1 MHLHYDPATM
11 RVLVVGSGGRE
22 HALVWKI
29 SQSPQVREI
38 YCAPGN
44 PGIAEKATCV
54 PISVESVVEL
64 ADFAKSMSVDLT
76 IVGPELPLTLGLV
89 DELAQRGLLGF
100 GPNRL
105 AAELEGSKVFS
116 KGFMQ
121 KYGITTPEA
130 EVCVTKAEA
139 EAAIRKIGLP
149 CVLKADGLAAGKG
162 VVIVTTKD
170 EASRA
175 VRLFFEDRV
184 FGKAG
189 DRILVERFLTGE
201 EVTFMCLCDGTL
213 AVPLATTKDYKKV
226 FDGDRGPNT
235 GGMGAH
241 SPSVVL
247 DAGTSADVLTY
258 IVHPTLK
265 GMAAEGRPF
274 RGVLYVGVMLES
286 GMTPYVLE
294 YNVRFGDP
302 EAQPVMMR
310 LESDLV
316 PFLVAAARG
325 KLENAGMIAW
335 RREATACIIA
345 ASDGYPGPYER
356 GRPIEGIREAMED
369 PDVVVFHSGT
379 ALDREGK
386 LVTAGGRVLS
396 VCARGRSLSTAL
408 KKAREAAAKV
418 HFEGKHF
425 RSDIGKGALEILRE
439 RSGAFLR

>member
-29 SQSPQVREI
+29 SQSADVSEI
-38 YCAPGN
+38 FCAPGN

-54 PISVESVVEL
+54 PIGVENVVEL
-64 ADFAKSMSVDLT
+64 ADFAKSMSIDLT
-76 IVGPELPLTLGLV
+76 VVGPELPLTLGLV
-89 DELAQRGLLGF
+89 DELGHRGLQAF

-121 KYGITTPEA
+121 KYGIPTPEA
-130 EVCVTKAEA
+130 EVCATKAEA
-139 EAAIRKIGLP
+139 EAAVKKLGLP
-149 CVLKADGLAAGKG
+149 CVFKADGLAAGKG
-162 VVIVTTKD
+162 VVIVGTKD
-170 EASRA
+170 EAGRA
-175 VRLFFEDRV
+175 IRLFFEERV
-184 FGKAG
+184 FGSAG
-189 DRILVERFLTGE
+189 DRLLVERFVSGE
-201 EVTFMCLCDGTL
+201 EVTFMCICDGTL

-265 GMAAEGRPF
+265 GMTAEGRPF
-274 RGVLYVGVMLES
+274 RGILYVGLMLED
-286 GMTPYVLE
+286 GLTPHVLE

-302 EAQPVMMR
+302 EAQAVLLR

-316 PFLVAAARG
+316 PFLSASARG
-325 KLENAGMIAW
+325 RLEDAGMIAW
-335 RREATACIIA
+335 RREATACVIV
-345 ASDGYPGPYER
+345 ASEGYPGHYER
-356 GRPIEGIREAMED
+356 GRVIEGIQEVMED

-379 ALDREGK
+379 ALDREGR
-386 LVTAGGRVLS
+386 LVTGGGRVLS

-408 KKAREAAAKV
+408 KKAREAAERV
-418 HFEGKHF
+418 RFEGRHF
-425 RSDIGKGALEILRE
+425 RHDIGKGPLEILRE

>member
-1 MHLHYDPATM
+1 M
-11 RVLVVGSGGRE
+11 RILVVGSGGRE
-22 HALVWKI
+22 HALVWKL
-29 SQSPQVREI
+29 SQSPEVTEI
-38 YCAPGN
+38 FCAPGN

-54 PISVESVVEL
+54 PIGVEDVVEL
-64 ADFAKSMSVDLT
+64 VDFAESMSVDLT
-76 IVGPELPLTLGLV
+76 VVGPELPLTLGLV
-89 DELAQRGLLGF
+89 DELTGRGLLAF

-116 KGFMQ
+116 KSFMQ
-121 KYGITTPEA
+121 KFGIPTPAA
-130 EVCVTKAEA
+130 EVCVTRA
-139 EAAIRKIGLP
+139 EAAAAVKKVGLP
-149 CVLKADGLAAGKG
+149 CVFKADGLAAGKG
-162 VVIVTTKD
+162 VVIVTTRD
-170 EASRA
+170 EADKTL
-175 VRLFFEDRV
+175 RLFFEERV
-184 FGKAG
+184 FGSAG
-189 DRILVERFLTGE
+189 DRVLVERFLTGE

-235 GGMGAH
+235 GGMGSH

-274 RGVLYVGVMLES
+274 RGLLYVGLMLEA
-286 GMTPYVLE
+286 GLTPNVLE

-302 EAQPVMMR
+302 EAQAILLR

-325 KLENAGMIAW
+325 RLEDAGMIAW
-335 RREATACIIA
+335 RREATACVIV
-345 ASDGYPGPYER
+345 ASEGYPGPYER
-356 GRPIEGIREAMED
+356 GRAIEGIPDAMAD

-379 ALDREGK
+379 AHDRDGK
-386 LVTAGGRVLS
+386 LVTSGGRVLS

-408 KKAREAAAKV
+408 KKSREAAEKIR
-418 HFEGKHF
+418 FEGRHF
-425 RSDIGKGALEILRE
+425 RHDIGKGPLEILRE

>member
-1 MHLHYDPATM
+1 M
-11 RVLVVGSGGRE
+11 RILVVGSGGRE
-22 HALVWKI
+22 HALVWKL
-29 SQSPQVREI
+29 SQSPEVTEI
-38 YCAPGN
+38 FCAPGN

-54 PISVESVVEL
+54 PIGVEDVVEL
-64 ADFAKSMSVDLT
+64 VDFAESMSVDLT
-76 IVGPELPLTLGLV
+76 VVGPELPLTLGLV
-89 DELAQRGLLGF
+89 DELAGRGLLAF

-116 KGFMQ
+116 KSFMQ
-121 KYGITTPEA
+121 KYGIPTPAA
-130 EVCVTKAEA
+130 EICVTRA
-139 EAAIRKIGLP
+139 EAAAAVKKVGLP
-149 CVLKADGLAAGKG
+149 CVFKADGLAAGKG
-162 VVIVTTKD
+162 VVIVTTRD
-170 EASRA
+170 EADKTL
-175 VRLFFEDRV
+175 RLFFEERV
-184 FGKAG
+184 FGSAG
-189 DRILVERFLTGE
+189 DRVLVERFLTGE

-235 GGMGAH
+235 GGMGSH

-265 GMAAEGRPF
+265 GMVAEGRPF
-274 RGVLYVGVMLES
+274 RGLLYVGLMLEA
-286 GMTPYVLE
+286 GLTPNVLE

-302 EAQPVMMR
+302 EAQAILLR

-325 KLENAGMIAW
+325 RLEDAGMIAW
-335 RREATACIIA
+335 RREATACVIV
-345 ASDGYPGPYER
+345 ASEGYPGPYER
-356 GRPIEGIREAMED
+356 GRAIEGIPDAMAD

-379 ALDREGK
+379 AHDRDGK
-386 LVTAGGRVLS
+386 LVTSGGRVLS

-408 KKAREAAAKV
+408 KKSREAAEKIR
-418 HFEGKHF
+418 FEGRHF
-425 RSDIGKGALEILRE
+425 RHDIGKGPLEILRE

>member
-1 MHLHYDPATM
+1 M
-11 RVLVVGSGGRE
+11 RILVVGGGGRE
-22 HALVWKI
+22 HALVWKL
-29 SQSPQVREI
+29 SQSPEVTEI
-38 YCAPGN
+38 FCAPGN
-44 PGIAEKATCV
+44 PGVAEKATCI
-54 PISVESVVEL
+54 PIGAEDVVEL
-64 ADFAKSMSVDLT
+64 ADFAESMSVDLT
-76 IVGPELPLTLGLV
+76 VVGPELPLTLGLV
-89 DELAQRGLLGF
+89 DELAARGLLAF

-121 KYGITTPEA
+121 KYGIPTPQA
-130 EVCVTKAEA
+130 EVCVTRAEA
-139 EAAIRKIGLP
+139 EAAVKKIGLP
-149 CVLKADGLAAGKG
+149 CVFKADGLAAGKG
-162 VVIVTTKD
+162 VVIVSTRD
-170 EASRA
+170 EADKA
-175 VRLFFEDRV
+175 LRLFFEDRV

-189 DRILVERFLTGE
+189 DRLLVERFLTGE
-201 EVTFMCLCDGTL
+201 EVTFMCICDGTL
-213 AVPLATTKDYKKV
+213 AIPLATTKDYKKV

-274 RGVLYVGVMLES
+274 RGILYVGLMLES
-286 GMTPYVLE
+286 GQTPYVLE

-302 EAQPVMMR
+302 EAQAVLLR

-316 PFLVAAARG
+316 PFLVASARG
-325 KLENAGMIAW
+325 KLEAAGMIAW
-335 RREATACIIA
+335 RREATSCVIV
-345 ASDGYPGPYER
+345 ASEGYPGPYER
-356 GRPIEGIREAMED
+356 GRSIEGIKDAMSD

-386 LVTAGGRVLS
+386 LVTSGGRVLS

-408 KKAREAAAKV
+408 KKACEAAGRIR
-418 HFEGKHF
+418 FEGRHF
-425 RSDIGKGALEILRE
+425 RNDIGKGPLEILRE

>member
-1 MHLHYDPATM
+1 M
-11 RVLVVGSGGRE
+11 RILVVGSGGRE
-22 HALVWKI
+22 HALVWKL
-29 SQSPQVREI
+29 SQSPEVTEI
-38 YCAPGN
+38 FCAPGN

-54 PISVESVVEL
+54 PIGVEDVVEL
-64 ADFAKSMSVDLT
+64 VDFAESMSVELT
-76 IVGPELPLTLGLV
+76 VVGPELPLTLGLV
-89 DELAQRGLLGF
+89 DELAGRGLLAF

-116 KGFMQ
+116 KSFMQ
-121 KYGITTPEA
+121 KYGIPTPAA
-130 EVCVTKAEA
+130 EVCVTRA
-139 EAAIRKIGLP
+139 EAAAAVKKVGLP
-149 CVLKADGLAAGKG
+149 CVFKADGLAAGKG
-162 VVIVTTKD
+162 VVIVTTRD
-170 EASRA
+170 EADKTL
-175 VRLFFEDRV
+175 RLFFEERV
-184 FGKAG
+184 FGSAG
-189 DRILVERFLTGE
+189 DRVLVERFLTGE

-235 GGMGAH
+235 GGMGSH

-265 GMAAEGRPF
+265 GLAAEGRPF
-274 RGVLYVGVMLES
+274 RGLLYVGLMLEA
-286 GMTPYVLE
+286 GLTPNVLE

-302 EAQPVMMR
+302 EAQAILLR

-325 KLENAGMIAW
+325 RLEDAGMIAW
-335 RREATACIIA
+335 RREATACVIV
-345 ASDGYPGPYER
+345 ASEGYPGPYER
-356 GRPIEGIREAMED
+356 GRAIEGIPDAMAD

-379 ALDREGK
+379 AHDRDGK
-386 LVTAGGRVLS
+386 LVTSGGRVLS

-408 KKAREAAAKV
+408 KKSREAAEKIR
-418 HFEGKHF
+418 FEGRHF
-425 RSDIGKGALEILRE
+425 RHDIGKGPLEILRE